1 MAPADS
7 RPPGCTGRNW
17 PGGAAL
23 SSAPA
28 TRHETDIRL
37 CPVPPETIPEP
48 AHSGLANEALAYLQ
62 AARPCSAVRGMR
74 PKMDLVRLPRTKAK
88 AARASLLS
96 WGLDP
101 KLAIPLTRANRAC
114 CAATRT
120 NPLGSGK
127 RVLMAELSCSPNRPM
142 RVRQCWAA
150 KENQIRMPITD
161 HLIRDMRHAQIP
173 ADTDRYANFPP

>member
-7 RPPGCTGRNW
+7 RPPGCTSRNW
-17 PGGAAL
+17 PGRGWL

-37 CPVPPETIPEP
+37 CPVPPETTPEP

-62 AARPCSAVRGMR
+62 AARPCSAVREMG
-74 PKMDLVRLPRTKAK
+74 PNTDLVRLPRTKAK

-96 WGLDP
+96 WGQDP
-101 KLAIPLTRANRAC
+101 KVAIPLTRANRAC

-120 NPLGSGK
+120 NPLGSWKKGRDGRALVQPKPANAGSPMPGGQGK
-127 RVLMAELSCSPNRPM
+127 SDP
-142 RVRQCWAA
+142 
-150 KENQIRMPITD
+150 
-161 HLIRDMRHAQIP
+161 HAHHGP
-173 ADTDRYANFPP
+173 PDPRYAESLNSS